1 MWRGKADKISPP
13 SSCCDDSSFKASVQP
28 LLAFILGKGTSP
40 KMKPDPSVLLIA
52 LAAGTPKV
60 NPLGPIEPLHL
71 DSGIARDSVSL

>member
-1 MWRGKADKISPP
+1 MWRETNVK
-13 SSCCDDSSFKASVQP
+13 P
-28 LLAFILGKGTSP
+28 LLALAADPAMSLLAGAANGGNGASP